1 MTDRRKPKPHSNQLV
16 DTLPASSSIGPPP
29 EPTRSECRRSTRI
42 HSHTDKTLVPG
53 PSSMGPPPLPTQPR
67 RSTRIASRPVNEH
80 SDDNEA
86 AISSQGSSSKRGG
99 SGHKRRQ
106 SEMEASSEVPSSSS
120 RATGFSASTKNKV
133 ELEAGALMVGIAPD
147 IFPDAVRNALTSLNL
162 LYRTHDNSQ
171 PLTAA
176 SSIFR
181 RPGPGAYG
189 PGDSNDDG
197 GNVGNLRAPPP
208 PHPTPKGRQAAKPGQ
223 AGSSRPSHKG
233 KKRPVD
239 QYADR
244 RRSARIQDRFFRKH
258 FGRSKEEQDRA
269 RRLLEDP
276 PAEELILRREITDG
290 IWKWG
295 PMSSSNEAMM
305 APKKTSEQKTHIGTK
320 KARLSQGLLSPSTGG
335 RV

>member
-1 MTDRRKPKPHSNQLV
+1 MKLFFQLKAVNRLSIEHIHHKDNGIQLCVACHRNFDNSYPAWVFIPTDIQFFINFETSDWTRRSNSARPGLPFPPRLCPSVAQYSQRGGLYDSYIERNYFFRNV
-16 DTLPASSSIGPPP
+16 VTEHLLMPGRSGLQPAS
-29 EPTRSECRRSTRI
+29 TRW
-42 HSHTDKTLVPG
+42 HGDP
-53 PSSMGPPPLPTQPR
+53 M
-67 RSTRIASRPVNEH
+67 
-80 SDDNEA
+80 A
-86 AISSQGSSSKRGG
+86 ALNRGF
-99 SGHKRRQ
+99 K
-106 SEMEASSEVPSSSS
+106 
-120 RATGFSASTKNKV
+120 
-133 ELEAGALMVGIAPD
+133 MVGIAPD